1 MFTNSDFNYKIMLL
15 LVRTCTL
22 LVNHVERD
30 EEREA
35 GKMRLAK
42 IFRLCH
48 YCCWLVQKSSS
59 KKNLLEKC
67 EILQEEEV
75 AVVGA

>member
-1 MFTNSDFNYKIMLL
+1 MSTHSNFNYKIMLL
-15 LVRTCTL
+15 LVRTCML

-42 IFRLCH
+42 NFQIM
-48 YCCWLVQKSSS
+48 
-59 KKNLLEKC
+59 
-67 EILQEEEV
+67 
-75 AVVGA
+75 